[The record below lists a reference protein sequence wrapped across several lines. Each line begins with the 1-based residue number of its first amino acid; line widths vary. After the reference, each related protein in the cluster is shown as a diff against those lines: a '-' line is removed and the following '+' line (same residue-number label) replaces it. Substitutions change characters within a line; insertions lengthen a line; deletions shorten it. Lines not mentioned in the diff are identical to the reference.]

1 MTIIRVILSI
11 GLIGALLVA
20 GQSVYRRMPSD
31 GPDTRDAETNSA
43 TANSELTILLGG
55 EIAAASA
62 HAAIELYAIDFAAAQ
77 REFFAN
83 PHPGKTFD
91 DFLAQRTKGLAPIR
105 ARFDEQG
112 RALVK
117 LTAGNWWIH
126 ATAALANGEKLEWRL
141 PISVSGESQ
150 TAELSADNAY
160 ERTKKF

>member
-1 MTIIRVILSI
+1 MKVIAARQEIVEAEALPVTIIRVILSI

-62 HAAIELYAIDFAAAQ
+62 HAAIELYAIDFAAAR

-83 PHPGKTFD
+83 PHPGK
-91 DFLAQRTKGLAPIR
+91 
-105 ARFDEQG
+105 
-112 RALVK
+112 
-117 LTAGNWWIH
+117 
-126 ATAALANGEKLEWRL
+126 
-141 PISVSGESQ
+141 
-150 TAELSADNAY
+150 
-160 ERTKKF
+160 

>member
-1 MTIIRVILSI
+1 MLSI

-20 GQSVYRRMPSD
+20 GQSVYRRLPSD
-31 GPDTRDAETNSA
+31 GPDRPNAEA
-43 TANSELTILLGG
+43 TANSELTILLRD
-55 EIAAASA
+55 EIAASSA

-77 REFFAN
+77 SEFFAH

-141 PISVSGESQ
+141 PISVGGESQ
-150 TAELSADNAY
+150 TAELSGENAY